1 MTRVIV
7 SREGAAAEGMTYRA
21 VAGRSQ
27 GAGRTAGEA
36 VDALT
41 AQLPEDQARTLIIVR
56 DLRPDEH
63 FGAEARQRLEALMA
77 RWHAA
82 RDAGAA
88 LPADEQAELERL
100 VDDEVHAAAAR
111 AAALRRELAP

>member
-7 SREGAAAEGMTYRA
+7 SRQRADFQGMSYRA
-21 VAGRSQ
+21 VAGQSQ

-41 AQLPEDQARTLIIVR
+41 AQLPEGQTRTLIIVR
-56 DLRPDEH
+56 DLCPDEH
-63 FGAEARQRLEALMA
+63 FGAEARQRLGELMA
-77 RWHAA
+77 RWRAA

-88 LPADEQAELERL
+88 LPPGDQAELERL
-100 VDDEVHAAAAR
+100 VDDEVQAAADR
-111 AAALRRELAP
+111 AAALRRELDP